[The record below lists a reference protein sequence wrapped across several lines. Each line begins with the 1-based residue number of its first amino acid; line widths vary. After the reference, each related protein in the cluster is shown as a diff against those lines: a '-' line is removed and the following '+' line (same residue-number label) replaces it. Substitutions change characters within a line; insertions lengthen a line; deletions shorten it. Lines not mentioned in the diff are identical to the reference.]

1 VAKTTFA
8 TSSALTHL
16 KLQAPIS
23 RLKRQIVQSPSS
35 ASLKA
40 MYRYILSPNL
50 YPKHIVRL
58 WLRQDQLQRA
68 LIGFGYINHI
78 ILATFRL
85 MGDSLMLPR
94 SARPQVRMTVRIWWY
109 ECGLWIITSL
119 LFRHLDRFF
128 CFRRPS
134 KAYKR
139 SVYAIIYAA
148 PVPLLVMYIWTIILA
163 AGYDRKRGGSL
174 SFAISLWTS
183 VAAFILL
190 LPIQGLYIRLARRF
204 LLAENDTQY
213 EPTRP
218 IRYRDD
224 PRPSISSS
232 SSRGQ
237 SYLHDAWTDSMET
250 RQPIQRIPAQASP
263 ALHARVAGSETTTDA
278 ATLPESN
285 TIPMIAS
292 PADRC
297 HATGYINAIPY
308 TLRGHRAWLRHPLF
322 YMPLAFY
329 MTFLTWKMV
338 AIIQA
343 KNMEPQLKYE

>member
-1 VAKTTFA
+1 
-8 TSSALTHL
+8 
-16 KLQAPIS
+16 
-23 RLKRQIVQSPSS
+23 
-35 ASLKA
+35 
-40 MYRYILSPNL
+40 MDRYILSPNL

-85 MGDSLMLPR
+85 MIDLLMLPR

-109 ECGLWIITSL
+109 ECGLWIMTSL

-128 CFRRPS
+128 CFRRPG
-134 KAYKR
+134 KAYQR

-148 PVPLLVMYIWTIILA
+148 PVPLLVMYIWTIVLA

-183 VAAFILL
+183 VAALILL
-190 LPIQGLYIRLARRF
+190 LPIHGLYIRLARRF
-204 LLAENDTQY
+204 LLADNDTQY

-218 IRYRDD
+218 IRYRDI
-224 PRPSISSS
+224 PGPTVSSPPK
-232 SSRGQ
+232 GQ
-237 SYLHDAWTDSMET
+237 SHLHDAWTDSLEP
-250 RQPIQRIPAQASP
+250 RPAQRTPTQASP
-263 ALHARVAGSETTTDA
+263 ASHARITGIEMATNA
-278 ATLPESN
+278 AILPEMN
-285 TIPMIAS
+285 TTPLIACS
-292 PADRC
+292 TDRC

-308 TLRGHRAWLRHPLF
+308 ALRGHRAWLRYPLL
-322 YMPLAFY
+322 YGPLTIY

-338 AIIQA
+338 GLIRA
-343 KNMEPQLKYE
+343 KKMEPQIKYE